1 MASENSVV
9 CKVCGATNPKG
20 TKTCTSCG
28 IALVAPLPKSSAEVD
43 DLLKGMLE
51 SEQSRVDAKQED
63 NIDDLLDSL
72 VLASEESFDCP
83 MCGTAVPPGSQ
94 SCPSCGSEF
103 VEKQIEPE
111 KGAEELFALNLE
123 NELDKLSDEL
133 ERTEASAPESVPH
146 QQAIRKSVSAPAP
159 KIQMPEPVPDDE
171 TDTSEPEPEIAPER
185 HSKRDYAE
193 VKTTARDRGAAFAE
207 PEAAIELDTAD
218 GDLPS
223 VHIIGSRYVDG
234 VVLTT
239 ISAMVVAFAVTGMY
253 KWSNLSAFNVAILVG
268 IALGG
273 IIASFMLFRISV
285 SAVAEGDRLL
295 KDGKYRE
302 SLDYYERAIHID
314 SKPSAAW
321 TSKGVALKRL
331 EMYGDALRAH
341 NMALKLNPRNEIAL
355 CNRGDLMFRVGRVED
370 ALENYNDALKIRPG
384 YAVAWNNKAIAL
396 ASRGDLGE
404 AKLCEDE
411 AIRLKPKYATAWV
424 NKGRILV
431 QLGKREEA
439 VRCLQ
444 KARSL
449 AASNA

>member
-1 MASENSVV
+1 M
-9 CKVCGATNPKG
+9 G
-20 TKTCTSCG
+20 TKTCSSCG
-28 IALVAPLPKSSAEVD
+28 IALMAPLPKSSAEVD

-51 SEQSRVDAKQED
+51 TEQSRVDANDGD

-72 VLASEESFDCP
+72 VLASEERFDCP
-83 MCGTAVPPGSQ
+83 MCGASAPPGAQ

-103 VEKQIEPE
+103 VEKPIEPE
-111 KGAEELFALNLE
+111 KGADELFAMDLE
-123 NELDKLSDEL
+123 DELDKLSDEL
-133 ERTEASAPESVPH
+133 DEPAPEKTAVAAPRKPERKPAPSPKTKPAEPSPIPEAATVASEPDVESAPETP
-146 QQAIRKSVSAPAP
+146 Q
-159 KIQMPEPVPDDE
+159 
-171 TDTSEPEPEIAPER
+171 EPEAVSE
-185 HSKRDYAE
+185 
-193 VKTTARDRGAAFAE
+193 DRGAAFAE
-207 PEAAIELDTAD
+207 KETAIELDTAD

-234 VVLTT
+234 VVMAT
-239 ISAMVVAFAVTGMY
+239 ICAMVLAFTVTGMY
-253 KWSNLSAFNVAILVG
+253 KWSNLSALNVSILVG

-273 IIASFMLFRISV
+273 IVASFMLFRISV

-396 ASRGDLGE
+396 ARQGNLGE

-411 AIRLKPKYATAWV
+411 ALRLKPKYATAWV

-444 KARSL
+444 RARALSTKA
-449 AASNA
+449 